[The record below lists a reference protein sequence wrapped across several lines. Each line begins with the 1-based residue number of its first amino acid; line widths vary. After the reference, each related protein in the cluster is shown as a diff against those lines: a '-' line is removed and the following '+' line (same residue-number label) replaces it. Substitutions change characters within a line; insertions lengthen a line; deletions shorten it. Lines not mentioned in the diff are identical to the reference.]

1 MRKITSI
8 NNTQFFCQFE
18 TKQVNSSF
26 YRKLTL
32 TLSPIL
38 ACALVNKY
46 RTDTE
51 FGPEQHFLPIQQ
63 RFKADKV
70 EMWTIFFHFCG

>member
-1 MRKITSI
+1 MSKITSI
-8 NNTQFFCQFE
+8 NKTRFFANSRL
-18 TKQVNSSF
+18 KQVNSSF

-70 EMWTIFFHFCG
+70 EMWTIFSHFCG